1 MDDITRREWMAV
13 AGASAAW
20 LATLNLPARGNASE
34 PKGGMIMV
42 KEYSLPALPYAYDA
56 LEPYL
61 DKETVTIHHDKHHA
75 GYVKGLNDTLAALD
89 AARAKNDFAAIQ
101 ALSRNLAFHGSGHVL
116 HTLYFANL
124 SPKPAPPSGAL
135 ADAIKAQFG
144 SVDTLKAQL
153 KAASNT
159 AAGSG
164 WGILSYEPLG
174 GRLLVLQAER
184 HDNQLIPGAVPLLVV
199 DVWEHAYYLKYQ
211 NKRAD
216 YLDAVINNIINWKE
230 VEKRFAAVK

>member
-1 MDDITRREWMAV
+1 MDDITRREWIAV

-20 LATLNLPARGNASE
+20 MATAGLPALGNASE
-34 PKGGMIMV
+34 AKGGTIMV
-42 KEYSLPALPYAYDA
+42 KEYTLPALPYAYDA

-75 GYVKGLNDTLAALD
+75 GYVKALNDTLATLT
-89 AARAKNDFAAIQ
+89 AARAKNDFSAIQ
-101 ALSRNLAFHGSGHVL
+101 QLSRNLAFHGSGHVL

-124 SPKPAPPSGAL
+124 APKSAPPSGAL

-184 HDNQLIPGAVPLLVV
+184 HDNQLIPGAAPLLVV

-216 YLDAVINNIINWKE
+216 YVDALLQHLVNWKE